1 MTIRAV
7 IWDLGGVLVRTSDY
21 TSRDAL
27 AARYGMRRA
36 ALEELVYGEESG
48 RQAQLGQIDVQQH
61 WENVRAAL
69 GIPFEEVEAF
79 RSHFWRGDQLDG
91 ELVDYIRSLKRNY
104 RTGLLSNA
112 FTNLRQVMRE
122 TWHID
127 DAFDAIVISAEEGL
141 IKPDPRIYQV
151 ALDRLGVKPREA
163 VFIDD
168 MFQNVEGARRMD
180 MYAIHF
186 LSPEQARREVSI
198 LINEDH
204 R

>member
-1 MTIRAV
+1 MAINAI

-21 TSRDAL
+21 ASRDAL
-27 AARYGMRRA
+27 AARHGMKRA

-48 RQAQLGQIDVQQH
+48 HQAQLGLIDVQQH
-61 WENVRAAL
+61 WENLRAAL
-69 GIPFEEVEAF
+69 GLSSDEVDEF

-91 ELVDYIRSLKRNY
+91 ELVDFIRTLKGDY

-112 FTNLRQVMRE
+112 FSNLRQVIRE

-141 IKPDPRIYQV
+141 IKPDPRIYQI
-151 ALDRLGVKPREA
+151 ALDRIGVQPREA

-168 MFQNVEGARRMD
+168 MLQNVEGARRMNVH
-180 MYAIHF
+180 AVHF
-186 LSPEQARREVSI
+186 RSPEQARKEISRIIS
-198 LINEDH
+198 EDH
-204 R
+204 G